1 MTAGL
6 DPERQGSSSGRAKAA
21 AEDVAV
27 AESWLAS
34 DGRVR
39 GLDLHWQRFER
50 GYADARLRPSVSRAA
65 VESAFPVSGR
75 WFPRVDTRSDG
86 ELRVAAGISAC
97 ISGQTAS
104 PALGPARWP

>member
-39 GLDLHWQRFER
+39 GLDLHWQRFEPGMPMR
-50 GYADARLRPSVSRAA
+50 GFGPACRGQRSSPRSRSPGAGSRA
-65 VESAFPVSGR
+65 S
-75 WFPRVDTRSDG
+75 T
-86 ELRVAAGISAC
+86 RVA
-97 ISGQTAS
+97 TAS
-104 PALGPARWP
+104 SASPPGSPPVFQGKQLAQP